1 MMKTE
6 VEGVIMKNKNLIGIV
21 IYLPI
26 ILQFTA
32 LLDYPL
38 APIVRGIQIL
48 IILYFINKNINKK
61 EDYTIEKILVLFL
74 FILFII
80 TSMFT
85 SYKSNISLTVLKRV
99 FTILFPNLLLIYLV
113 FVDSKPKETFN
124 FFMKMQMNIGVFFS
138 IYGIFLS
145 LFGKWEYLEAHEVP
159 IQVLSIGKI
168 RLIQRVHGS
177 TIPYRISSF
186 LNNPNSLGILLVLTI
201 LSTLYLLKSKKL
213 NKYKFSIYFLI
224 QFLGLL
230 LTQSRTA
237 FLTLIIAILI
247 YLFTLTNKKNQFV
260 LVFVLMI
267 PVVLLAFQA
276 NNFGLNISI
285 INRFRNLNLS
295 GRERMWKVLYETF
308 LNNYVIGVGFSTS
321 YESLLG
327 DINLVSHNIYLRVL
341 AEMGLV
347 GFSFFIIFWFTGI
360 MFSIKRIFQNRT
372 NENKYIYAYIFS
384 ILVALIFHQL
394 AEEQLLRYNY
404 ITFLWTYLISLSAIN
419 FFDNETE
426 VIKSN

>member
-21 IYLPI
+21 IYLPM

-61 EDYTIEKILVLFL
+61 EDYTIEKMLVLFL
-74 FILFII
+74 FILFIF

-85 SYKSNISLTVLKRV
+85 SYKSNISLTVLKRI
-99 FTILFPNLLLIYLV
+99 FTILFSNLLLIYLV

-124 FFMKMQMNIGVFFS
+124 FFMKKQMNIGVFFS

-159 IQVLSIGKI
+159 IQVLNIGKI

-213 NKYKFSIYFLI
+213 NKCKFSIYFLI

-247 YLFTLTNKKNQFV
+247 YLF
-260 LVFVLMI
+260 
-267 PVVLLAFQA
+267 
-276 NNFGLNISI
+276 
-285 INRFRNLNLS
+285 
-295 GRERMWKVLYETF
+295 
-308 LNNYVIGVGFSTS
+308 
-321 YESLLG
+321 
-327 DINLVSHNIYLRVL
+327 
-341 AEMGLV
+341 
-347 GFSFFIIFWFTGI
+347 
-360 MFSIKRIFQNRT
+360 
-372 NENKYIYAYIFS
+372 
-384 ILVALIFHQL
+384 
-394 AEEQLLRYNY
+394 
-404 ITFLWTYLISLSAIN
+404 
-419 FFDNETE
+419 
-426 VIKSN
+426 